1 MSESQPRN
9 LRTVREIA
17 RPDILF
23 SVARIANSSR
33 LLLGSSD
40 GKVIE
45 LDAGQAKPAA
55 QDLANHGRYVTSV
68 ALAGQTVVSGGYD
81 GKLIWWDLKNR
92 KLLRTVD
99 AHNRQVRMIAA
110 SPDGAK
116 VASVGDDMIGRI
128 WDVATGNKL
137 HELHGHE
144 ERTPTAFGSMLYCC
158 AFSPN
163 GQQLATGDR
172 VGHVVVW
179 DTASGNQVAAI
190 EVPSLYT
197 WDGTQRIRSI
207 GGVRALAFSPDGA
220 HLAVGGVGQIKNVDG
235 LGGPSQV
242 EIFDWKRR
250 ERLYEFTGAQGM
262 INRLV
267 YQPQNAW
274 LCAIGGSANGIVLF
288 HDPKNRALIHQGTLP
303 MFVHDAVFNEDFTTI
318 FAVGHHKV
326 AVLELKA

>member
-9 LRTVREIA
+9 LRIVREIT

-23 SVARIANSSR
+23 SVARIPNTSR
-33 LLLGSSD
+33 LLLGSSE

-45 LDAGQAKPAA
+45 LDASQAKPTALA
-55 QDLANHGRYVTSV
+55 LANHERYVTSV

-81 GKLIWWDLKNR
+81 GKLIWWDLAKR
-92 KLLRTVD
+92 QMIRTVD
-99 AHNRQVRMIAA
+99 AHNRQVRMIAV

-116 VASVGDDMIGRI
+116 IASVGDDMICRL
-128 WDVATGNKL
+128 WNVATGVQL
-137 HELHGHE
+137 HELRGHE

-158 AFSPN
+158 AFSPK
-163 GQQLATGDR
+163 GQHLATGDR

-179 DTASGNQVAAI
+179 DVASGKQLAAI
-190 EVPSLYT
+190 EAPSLYT

-242 EIFDWKRR
+242 EIFDWQRR

-267 YQPQNAW
+267 YHPQSAW
-274 LCAIGGSANGIVLF
+274 LCAVGGSANGIILF
-288 HDPKNRALIHQGTLP
+288 HDPKSRALIHQGTLP
-303 MFVHDAVFNEDFTTI
+303 MFVHDAVFNEDFTTL

-326 AVLELKA
+326 AVSELKA